1 MMKEKPTPTT
11 SLPITVFGEADR
23 DTMQQIERCAA
34 DPRAVGAALMADNHK
49 GYSMPIGGV
58 VAYRNAVS
66 PSGAGYDIG
75 CGLRAV
81 CTNLMADDVR
91 PDLSRIL
98 DMLERTLVFGLGQAS
113 KRQYDHPLF
122 DDPAWKDIP
131 HLAGLK
137 KLAREQLSS
146 IGSGNHFVDLL
157 EDEAGRLWV
166 VCHFGS
172 RGLGHKIASG
182 YLALGAGRDF
192 GERTPDGMDI
202 PPTVFDL
209 GTWLGDS
216 YLTAMELAG
225 RYAYAGRGIVIQ
237 QVLDVLSA
245 RALDAVE
252 NHHNYIWR
260 ETHQGEEVMVVRKGA
275 TPNHPGQRSVVGGSM
290 GDITVILEG
299 VESEENQRALQST
312 IHGAGRVMSRTQ
324 AAGRTRWRRKDGK
337 RVKEVVKPGKISRE
351 MMMDWLKREGVLLR
365 GGSTDESPHVYRRLP
380 EVLTHHQGSVR
391 VLHRLKP
398 LAVLMAG
405 DDVLDPYRD

>member
-1 MMKEKPTPTT
+1 MT
-11 SLPITVFGEADR
+11 LPITVFGEADT

-81 CTNLMADDVR
+81 RTNLMADDVR
-91 PDLSRIL
+91 PSMSRIL
-98 DMLERTLVFGLGQAS
+98 DVLEQTLVFGIGQTS
-113 KRQYDHPLF
+113 KRRYPHELF
-122 DDPAWKDIP
+122 DDPVWKDVP
-131 HLAGLK
+131 YLSNLK
-137 KLAREQLSS
+137 KLAHEQLGT

-157 EDEAGRLWV
+157 EDEQGRLWV

-182 YLALGAGRDF
+182 YLALGAGRSF
-192 GERTPDGMDI
+192 GDRTPDGMDI

-209 GTWLGDS
+209 GDWLGDS
-216 YLTAMELAG
+216 YLASMELAG
-225 RYAYAGRGIVIQ
+225 RYAYAGRAIVAQ
-237 QVLDVLSA
+237 QVLDVLGA
-245 RALDAVE
+245 HAVDWVE

-260 ETHQGEEVMVVRKGA
+260 ENLNGEEAMVVRKGA
-275 TPNHPGQRSVVGGSM
+275 TPNQPGQRSVVGGSM

-299 VESEENQRALQST
+299 IDSDENQRALQST

-324 AAGRTRWRRKDGK
+324 AAGRTRWRRHKGK
-337 RVKEVVKPGKISRE
+337 RIKEVVKPGKISRE
-351 MMMDWLKREGVLLR
+351 MMLEWLKREGVQLR
-365 GGSTDESPHVYRRLP
+365 GGGTDESPHVYRRLP
-380 EVLTHHQGSVR
+380 DVLACHHGSVR

-398 LAVLMAG
+398 MGVLMAG
-405 DDVLDPYRD
+405 EDVPDPYRD

>member
-1 MMKEKPTPTT
+1 M
-11 SLPITVFGEADR
+11 SLPIAVFGQTDN
-23 DTMQQIERCAA
+23 DTMQQIERCVA

-81 CTNLMADDVR
+81 RTNLMADDVR
-91 PDLSRIL
+91 PSLSRIL
-98 DMLERTLVFGLGQAS
+98 DMLEQTLVFGIGQTS
-113 KRQYDHPLF
+113 KRRYPHELF
-122 DDPAWKDIP
+122 DDPLWKDVP
-131 HLAGLK
+131 YLSSLK
-137 KLAREQLSS
+137 KLAHEQLGT

-157 EDEAGRLWV
+157 EDEQGRLWV

-182 YLALGAGRDF
+182 YLALGAGRSF
-192 GERTPDGMDI
+192 GDRTSGGMDI

-209 GTWLGDS
+209 GDWLGDS
-216 YLTAMELAG
+216 YLASMELAG
-225 RYAYAGRGIVIQ
+225 RYAYAGRAIVAQ
-237 QVLDVLSA
+237 QVLDVLGA
-245 RALDAVE
+245 RAVDWVE

-260 ETHQGEEVMVVRKGA
+260 ETLNGEEVMVVRKGA

-290 GDITVILEG
+290 GDMTVILEG
-299 VESEENQRALQST
+299 VDSPENRRALQST

-324 AAGRTRWRRKDGK
+324 AAGRTRWRRQKGK
-337 RVKEVVKPGKISRE
+337 RVKEVVKPGQISRE
-351 MMMDWLKREGVLLR
+351 MMLEWLKREGVLLR
-365 GGSTDESPHVYRRLP
+365 GGGTDESPHVYRRLP
-380 EVLTHHQGSVR
+380 DVLAYHHGSVR

-398 LAVLMAG
+398 IGVLMAG
-405 DDVLDPYRD
+405 EDVQDPYRD

>member
-1 MMKEKPTPTT
+1 MREKPM
-11 SLPITVFGEADR
+11 SIPITVFGEADH

-34 DPRAVGAALMADNHK
+34 DPRAAGAALMADNHK

-81 CTNLMADDVR
+81 RTNLHADEVRRTLPRLLDV
-91 PDLSRIL
+91 LQQ
-98 DMLERTLVFGLGQAS
+98 TLVFGLGKAS
-113 KRQYDHPLF
+113 KRQYDHELF
-122 DDPAWKDIP
+122 DDPVWKDVP
-131 HLAGLK
+131 YLK
-137 KLAREQLSS
+137 SLKQLAREQLSS

-157 EDEAGRLWV
+157 EDEQGRLWV

-182 YLALGAGRDF
+182 YLALGAGRNF

-202 PPTVFDL
+202 APTVFDL

-216 YLTAMELAG
+216 YLASMELAG
-225 RYAYAGRGIVIQ
+225 RYAYAGRGIVIE
-237 QVLDVLSA
+237 QVLEVLGA
-245 RALDAVE
+245 QALDAVE

-260 ETHQGEEVMVVRKGA
+260 ETHNGEPVMVVRKGS
-275 TPNHPGQRSVVGGSM
+275 TPNQPGQRSVVGGSM

-299 VESEENQRALQST
+299 VASEENRRALQST

-324 AAGRTRWRRKDGK
+324 AAGRTRWRRHKGK
-337 RVKEVVKPGKISRE
+337 RIKEVVKPGKISRE
-351 MMMDWLKREGVLLR
+351 MMLEWLKREGVLLR
-365 GGSTDESPHVYRRLP
+365 GGGTDESPHVYRRLP
-380 EVLTHHQGSVR
+380 DVLKHHEGSVR

-398 LAVLMAG
+398 LGVLMAG
-405 DDVLDPYRD
+405 EDVQDPYRD

>member
-1 MMKEKPTPTT
+1 MT
-11 SLPITVFGEADR
+11 LPIAVFGETDKA
-23 DTMQQIERCAA
+23 TLQQIERCAA

-81 CTNLMADDVR
+81 RTNLMADDVR
-91 PDLSRIL
+91 PSMSRIL
-98 DMLERTLVFGLGQAS
+98 DVLEQTLIFGIGQTS
-113 KRQYDHPLF
+113 KRRYPHELF
-122 DDPAWKDIP
+122 DEPVWKDVP
-131 HLAGLK
+131 YLANLK
-137 KLAREQLSS
+137 KLAHEQLGT

-157 EDEAGRLWV
+157 EDEQGRLWV

-182 YLALGAGRDF
+182 YLALGAGRSF
-192 GERTPDGMDI
+192 GDRTPDGMDI

-209 GTWLGDS
+209 GDWLGDS
-216 YLTAMELAG
+216 YLASMELAG
-225 RYAYAGRGIVIQ
+225 RYAYAGRAIVAQ
-237 QVLDVLSA
+237 QVLDVLGA
-245 RALDAVE
+245 HAVDWVE

-260 ETHQGEEVMVVRKGA
+260 ETLNGEEVMVVRKGA
-275 TPNHPGQRSVVGGSM
+275 TPNQPGQRSVVGGSM

-299 VESEENQRALQST
+299 IDSDENQRALQST

-324 AAGRTRWRRKDGK
+324 AAGRTRWRRHKGK
-337 RVKEVVKPGKISRE
+337 RVKEVVKPGQISRE
-351 MMMDWLKREGVLLR
+351 MMMEWLKREGVQLR
-365 GGSTDESPHVYRRLP
+365 GGGTDESPHVYRRLP
-380 EVLTHHQGSVR
+380 DVLACHHGSVR

-398 LAVLMAG
+398 LGVLMAG
-405 DDVLDPYRD
+405 EDVQDPYRD

>member
-1 MMKEKPTPTT
+1 MT
-11 SLPITVFGEADR
+11 LPITVFGETDK
-23 DTMQQIERCAA
+23 DTLQQIERCAA

-81 CTNLMADDVR
+81 RTNLMADDVR
-91 PDLSRIL
+91 PSMSRIL
-98 DMLERTLVFGLGQAS
+98 DVLEQTLIFGVGQTS
-113 KRQYDHPLF
+113 KRRYPHELF
-122 DDPAWKDIP
+122 DDPVWKDVP
-131 HLAGLK
+131 YLSNLK
-137 KLAREQLSS
+137 KLAHEQLGT

-157 EDEAGRLWV
+157 EDEQGRLWV

-182 YLALGAGRDF
+182 YLALGAGRSF
-192 GERTPDGMDI
+192 GDRTPDGMDI

-209 GTWLGDS
+209 GDWLGDS
-216 YLTAMELAG
+216 YLASMELAG
-225 RYAYAGRGIVIQ
+225 RYAYAGRAIVAQ
-237 QVLDVLSA
+237 QVLDVLGA
-245 RALDAVE
+245 HAVDWVE

-260 ETHQGEEVMVVRKGA
+260 ETLNGEEVMVVRKGA
-275 TPNHPGQRSVVGGSM
+275 TPNQPGQRSVVGGSM

-299 VESEENQRALQST
+299 IDSDENQRALQST

-324 AAGRTRWRRKDGK
+324 AAGRTRWRRHKGK
-337 RVKEVVKPGKISRE
+337 RVKEVVKPGQISRD
-351 MMMDWLKREGVLLR
+351 MMMEWLKREGVQLR
-365 GGSTDESPHVYRRLP
+365 GGGTDESPHVYRRLP
-380 EVLTHHQGSVR
+380 DVLACHHGSVR

-398 LAVLMAG
+398 LGVLMAG
-405 DDVLDPYRD
+405 EDVQDPYRD